1 MKQSIRHTRSQR
13 YQLYALGLILFSLAA
28 LFLSKASPNLDESSA
43 GIISVVVGLCGW
55 YMADFWITRRK
66 GLLLRYEW
74 SPRQN
79 RLLIIL
85 QKQWKTLF
93 VLRLDVADYSGND
106 PLISVWNIKQAIIA
120 ELTLAAPE
128 LDLAEQIHFVGFDEE
143 DAGIFMRM
151 IEQAMTEAKKDSV

>member
-43 GIISVVVGLCGW
+43 GIIAVVVGLCGW

-85 QKQWKTLF
+85 QKQWKRLF
-93 VLRLDVADYSGND
+93 VLRLDVADYSGNE

-120 ELTLAAPE
+120 ELTLVAPE

-151 IEQAMTEAKKDSV
+151 IEQTMTEAKKDSV